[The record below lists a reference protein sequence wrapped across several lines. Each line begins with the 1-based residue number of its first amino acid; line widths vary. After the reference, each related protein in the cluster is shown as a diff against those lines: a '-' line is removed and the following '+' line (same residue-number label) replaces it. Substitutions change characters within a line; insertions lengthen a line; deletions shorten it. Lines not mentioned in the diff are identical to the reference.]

1 MDYHIIDKTV
11 QLLEERRDYIC
22 GLLKKGNYEVADAN
36 EAVHKKFPLRATG
49 LKALRV
55 ACIMDRFSYDSYK
68 PECQLRQLTPEHWQQ
83 EIEEFLPDL
92 LFIESAWQG
101 QDKLWHRKVDRG
113 SKEIFE
119 LTSYCQQKEIPIVF
133 WNKEDPVYTDSFM
146 TTARMADVIF
156 TTDIDCVE
164 KYKAELRHDRVYHL
178 HFAAQPK
185 IHNPIEKFERKDKF
199 CFAGAYYHRYK
210 KRAEV
215 FDRFSDVFIRT
226 HGFDI
231 FDRNYQSALPE
242 HAFPERYN
250 QYILGK
256 LDPSEID
263 IAYKGY
269 RYGVNMNSIQQSQTM
284 FARRAFE
291 MLASNT
297 ITVGNFSRGIKNY
310 FGDLTISTDDAET
323 LEKTLAFYCAND
335 ITAKKYRLLGL
346 RKVLSEHLY
355 EDRLNYIVQKVFG
368 KSLLV
373 NQPVVGVLAYCET
386 AEQAQRVRWMFERQ
400 KYEQCQLVLIGQPT
414 GKETDKVRFLSIQQA
429 ENLLCANFEADFYAC
444 MDPHDYYGE
453 YYLTDLVLTLRYG
466 QYEGVGKVRYAL
478 MQNQEVVWK
487 DGGTPYTNTSE
498 LSAARSILSRALLAD
513 KTLAQV
519 SRGGQFEGEHLFG
532 IDEFQ
537 YCQGCQNE
545 SCAEV
550 DDLVIS
556 DQGLSLR
563 DIERTAENIKSQVSV
578 PGLVITADEV
588 IKQSSPPPGVQY
600 RMNGSLMN
608 IESELPQQEFRYI
621 MMNKRYE
628 VAPHLIDGKLPVR
641 FRLSGSLEMICTCI
655 FYDIKGRKL
664 SPAYP
669 RPNTRVELEVP
680 PQAYYIEI
688 GLRLRGMGQGVL
700 QDISMGEIAAR
711 GGQSV
716 LLTRSDVLVV
726 TNHYPQQDQLYR
738 NMFVHKRML
747 CYKQAGHVF
756 DVMRIN
762 LYANPGFREFDGINV
777 MEGHAEQL
785 ALALEKGKIHTVCVH
800 FLDETMWEVLKHYLE
815 NIKLIVWVHGA
826 EIQPW
831 WRREY
836 NFVTEKDLKEGKA
849 ASVLRQA
856 FWKEVFETAKRKDS
870 IHFIFVS
877 QYFAD
882 EVMEDNNI
890 TLRPEQYSIIHNCI
904 DTDMFQYIPKAAEQ
918 RKKILS
924 IKPYASRKYANDI
937 TMNAIVA
944 LSKVPCFK
952 DMEFTLYGSGIRF
965 EEDTAALRKY
975 KNVHLHKQ
983 FLSQDKIAEL
993 HKGHGVFIATTRMDA
1008 QGVSRDEAMSSGLV
1022 PIASNVAAIPEFVD
1036 ENCGILVPGED
1047 PQAVADAIKRLYED
1061 PKLFLRL
1068 SEGAAERVRSQTSRP
1083 YTIDRELQLILD
1095 C

>member
-1 MDYHIIDKTV
+1 MDYHVLDKTI

-22 GLLKKGNYEVADAN
+22 GLLKKGNYKVA
-36 EAVHKKFPLRATG
+36 EAKEATDKKFPLRATS
-49 LKALRV
+49 LKALRI

-68 PECQLRQLTPEHWQQ
+68 PECQLKQLTPEHWQQ
-83 EIEEFLPDL
+83 QIEEFLPDL

-101 QDKLWHRKVDRG
+101 QDNLWYRKVDRG

-119 LTSYCQQKEIPIVF
+119 LASYCQQKEIPIVF

-156 TTDIDCVE
+156 TTDIDCIE
-164 KYKAELRHDRVYHL
+164 KYKAELHHDRVYHL

-242 HAFPERYN
+242 HAFPEKYN
-250 QYILGK
+250 PYILGK

-291 MLASNT
+291 MMASNT
-297 ITVGNFSRGIKNY
+297 VTVGNYSRGIKNY

-323 LEKTLAFYCAND
+323 LEKTLSSYCED
-335 ITAKKYRLLGL
+335 DVIAKKYRLLGL

-355 EDRLNYIVQKVFG
+355 EDRLDYIVQKVFG
-368 KSLLV
+368 KSLLQA
-373 NQPVVGVLAYCET
+373 QPAINVLAYCNT
-386 AEQAQRVRWMFERQ
+386 TEQAERVRWMFERQ
-400 KYEQCQLVLIGQPT
+400 KYKNCRLTLIGQIA
-414 GKETDKVRFLSIQQA
+414 GEETDRIHLLNQQQA
-429 ENLLCANFEADFYAC
+429 EETLCGNLETDYYAC
-444 MDPHDYYGE
+444 MDPNDYYGE
-453 YYLTDLVLTLRYG
+453 YYLTDLALTLRYG
-466 QYEGVGKVRYAL
+466 QYDGVGKVRYAV
-478 MQNQEVVWK
+478 MQESEILWK
-487 DGGTPYTNTSE
+487 DGGTPYTNTTE
-498 LSAARSILSRALLAD
+498 LSAAQSILSRALLAE

-519 SRGGQFEGEHLFG
+519 SKGGQFEGEHLFG

-537 YCQGCQNE
+537 YCQNCQNE

-550 DDLVIS
+550 DDLKIS

-563 DIERTAENIKSQVSV
+563 DIEKAAENIKSQETV
-578 PGLVITADEV
+578 PRLVISADEI
-588 IKQSSPPPGVQY
+588 IKQSNPPSEIHYQI
-600 RMNGSLMN
+600 NGHLLD
-608 IESELPQQEFRYI
+608 IESELPQQEFRYV

-628 VAPHLIDGKLPVR
+628 VTPHLINGKLPVR
-641 FRLSGSLEMICTCI
+641 FRLSGSLETICTCI

-664 SPAYP
+664 GSVYP

-680 PQAYYIEI
+680 PQAYYIEF
-688 GLRLRGMGQGVL
+688 GLRLRGMGQGVA

-711 GGQSV
+711 DGQSV

-747 CYKQAGHVF
+747 CYKQAGHAF
-756 DVMRIN
+756 DVMRVN
-762 LYANPGFREFDGINV
+762 LYANPGYREFDGINV

-800 FLDETMWEVLKHYLE
+800 FLDETMWGVLKHYLE
-815 NIKLIVWVHGA
+815 NIKLIVWAHGA
-826 EIQPW
+826 ELQPW

-836 NFVTEKDLKEGKA
+836 NFMTEKELEEGKA
-849 ASVLRQA
+849 ASVVRQA
-856 FWKEVFETAKRKDS
+856 FWKEVFETAKQKDS
-870 IHFIFVS
+870 IHFVFVS

-890 TLRPEQYSIIHNCI
+890 TLRPDQYSIIHNCI
-904 DTDMFQYIPKAAEQ
+904 DTDMFQYIPKTAEQ

-924 IKPYASRKYANDI
+924 IKPYANRKYANDI

-944 LSKVPCFK
+944 LSKAPCFK

-965 EEDTAALRKY
+965 EEDTAALRRY

-983 FLSQDKIAEL
+983 FLPQNKIAEL
-993 HKGHGVFIATTRMDA
+993 HKEHGILIATTRMDA

-1036 ENCGILVPGED
+1036 ESCGVLVPGED

-1068 SEGAAERVRSQTSRP
+1068 SESAAKRIRSQTSKP

-1095 C
+1095 S

>member
-1 MDYHIIDKTV
+1 MDYHIIDKTI

-22 GLLKKGNYEVADAN
+22 GLLKKGNYEVAEVN
-36 EAVHKKFPLRATG
+36 EAVHKKFPLRTTA

-101 QDKLWHRKVDRG
+101 QDKLWYRKVDRG

-373 NQPVVGVLAYCET
+373 NQPVVSVLAYCET

-563 DIERTAENIKSQVSV
+563 DIERTAENIKYQASV

-700 QDISMGEIAAR
+700 QDISMGEMIT
-711 GGQSV
+711 GDGQSTF
-716 LLTRSDVLVV
+716 LTRSDVLVV

-762 LYANPGFREFDGINV
+762 LYANPGYREFDGINV

-785 ALALEKGKIHTVCVH
+785 ALALDKGKIRAVCVH
-800 FLDETMWEVLKHYLE
+800 FLDETMWEVLKHYLDSV
-815 NIKLIVWVHGA
+815 KLIVWAHGA
-826 EIQPW
+826 DIQPW
-831 WRREY
+831 WRRKMIITPDQMESAQQAS
-836 NFVTEKDLKEGKA
+836 ERRMALWKDFFKE
-849 ASVLRQA
+849 ASQRNGSVQL
-856 FWKEVFETAKRKDS
+856 VV
-870 IHFIFVS
+870 VS

-882 EVMEDNNI
+882 MIVEDYE
-890 TLRPEQYSIIHNCI
+890 LCRPPEWLHIIHNNT
-904 DTDMFQYIPKAAEQ
+904 DTELFSYCPKQEED
-918 RKKILS
+918 RKKIIS
-924 IKPYASRKYANDI
+924 IRPYASRIYGNDLMVQAIQELAKQSFFKELKFFVAGDGALFDQTVKPLKKYD
-937 TMNAIVA
+937 
-944 LSKVPCFK
+944 
-952 DMEFTLYGSGIRF
+952 
-965 EEDTAALRKY
+965 
-975 KNVHLHKQ
+975 NVHVEKRFFRQEEL
-983 FLSQDKIAEL
+983 AEL
-993 HKGHGVFIATTRMDA
+993 YQEYGIVLIPSRGDT
-1008 QGVSRDEAMSSGLV
+1008 QGVSRDEAMSCGLV
-1022 PIASNVAAIPEFVD
+1022 AVTNAVAAIPEFVD
-1036 ENCGILVPGED
+1036 ESCAILAPDED
-1047 PQAVADAIKRLYED
+1047 YKALAQGVVQMYQD
-1061 PKLFLRL
+1061 PKRYIEM
-1068 SEGAAERVRSQTSRP
+1068 SQKAAERVRSQTSRP